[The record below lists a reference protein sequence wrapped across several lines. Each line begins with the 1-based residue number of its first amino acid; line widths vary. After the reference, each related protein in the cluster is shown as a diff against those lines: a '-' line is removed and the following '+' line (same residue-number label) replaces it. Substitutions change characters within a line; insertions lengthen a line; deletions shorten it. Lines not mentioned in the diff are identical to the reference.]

1 MPYLLDSDV
10 ISAVIRPRPSPTV
23 LARLRELDA
32 REQYTSAINVGEILY
47 GALRRQ
53 RDDLIRNFEY
63 ATAGVTV
70 LPFDEL
76 AARVLA
82 RIKVELEVRQAPL
95 DDADLRIG
103 AVAIVHDL
111 IVATGTVRHFGRIPG
126 LRVENWLAE

>member
-10 ISAVIRPRPSPTV
+10 ISAVIRPRPNPAV
-23 LARLRELDA
+23 IARLRELDPG
-32 REQYTSAINVGEILY
+32 EQFTSVINVGEILY
-47 GALRRQ
+47 GALRRD

-63 ATAGVTV
+63 ATAGMTI
-70 LPFDEL
+70 LPFDDE
-76 AARVLA
+76 AARAFA
-82 RIKVELEVRQAPL
+82 RINVDLEVRQMPL

-111 IVATGTVRHFGRIPG
+111 TVATGNIRHFGRIRG